1 MAYQFATKKDV
12 QAANKWCRSVLID
25 VQNLVR
31 DWFTFDFRLIGSGG
45 KHLVTYNEGQPFDL
59 DYNIIIQKDK
69 QELINNPRQIKSIFY
84 DAFEK
89 VFSEHINGF
98 DKNGYAKLNNS
109 TSVITLKHISK
120 GKIEFSFDV
129 AIMRKNKNGYLERI
143 IFDKNTGNYIW
154 NIVKQSEDIYKKANI
169 VKKQCDW
176 NEVRDRYLELKN
188 YYLSTDQDMKSF
200 AIYTMVINEFYQT
213 L

>member
-1 MAYQFATKKDV
+1 MAYSYASNAEVKEMKSFCTEVFLDV
-12 QAANKWCRSVLID
+12 QKE
-25 VQNLVR
+25 VQQS
-31 DWFTFDFRLIGSGG
+31 FTFDFKLIGSGG
-45 KHLVTYNEGQPFDL
+45 KHLVTHNDNQPFDL

-69 QELINNPRQIKSIFY
+69 QELIKNPRQIKSIFY

-89 VFSEHINGF
+89 VFSEYVNGF
-98 DKNGYAKLNNS
+98 DNDGYAKLNNS
-109 TSVITLKHISK
+109 TSMITLKHISK

-154 NIVKQSEDIYKKANI
+154 NIVKQSGDIYKKANI

-176 NEVRDRYLELKN
+176 NEVRDKYLELKN
-188 YYLSTDQDMKSF
+188 HYLSTNQDMKSF